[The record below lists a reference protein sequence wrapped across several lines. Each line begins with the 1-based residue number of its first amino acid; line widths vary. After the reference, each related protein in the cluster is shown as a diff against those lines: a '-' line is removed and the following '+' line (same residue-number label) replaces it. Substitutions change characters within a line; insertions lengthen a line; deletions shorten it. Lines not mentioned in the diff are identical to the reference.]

1 MDKNAPESVH
11 LTTFPV
17 ADQSLIDNDIISDT
31 ELAMKVCSM
40 GRAARSKSAVKVRQP
55 LPRVIVKA
63 RSSHEREALTRWCSQ
78 LLDELNV
85 KDIGFTSEDMV
96 EGKGL
101 SVMAE
106 GEYQVGVVTEI
117 TPELLAEGI
126 AREIVRRLQTTR
138 KAKGLEIADHIV
150 TYYYGGDQIDKVITG
165 FADYIKQETLS
176 AALVKSAD
184 KSIESLPG
192 NKGQLFVETFKLSGI
207 EVTLGIQK
215 VD

>member
-1 MDKNAPESVH
+1 
-11 LTTFPV
+11 
-17 ADQSLIDNDIISDT
+17 
-31 ELAMKVCSM
+31 M

-55 LPRVIVKA
+55 LPKVVVKA
-63 RSSHEREALTRWCSQ
+63 RSSHERDALKRWCSQ

-85 KDIGFTSEDMV
+85 KELDFTSEDMA

-117 TPELLAEGI
+117 TPDLLAEGI

-150 TYYYGGDQIDKVITG
+150 TYYYGGDQIDSVMTK

-176 AALVKSAD
+176 IELVKSAG
-184 KSIESLPG
+184 KAIESRPG